1 MFLMNT
7 RVFSLALMLSLPL
20 IARADVTLEK
30 GDFTRATKISKD
42 GETVVS
48 AKLSK
53 SGKSKL
59 RKLNAASVGRNVHA
73 EIGGVTS
80 DFRLREPIKGD
91 GIEMGPYPA
100 ADAAKVI
107 NSINDK

>member
-1 MFLMNT
+1 MNT
-7 RVFSLALMLSLPL
+7 RIFSLALMLSLPL
-20 IARADVTLEK
+20 IAQADVTLEK
-30 GDFTRATKISKD
+30 GDFTRATRISKD

-59 RKLNAASVGRNVHA
+59 RKLNASSVGQNVHA
-73 EIGGVTS
+73 DIGGVKS
-80 DFRLREPIKGD
+80 DFRLREPVKGD

-100 ADAAKVI
+100 AEAIKVTSAI
-107 NSINDK
+107 NGH